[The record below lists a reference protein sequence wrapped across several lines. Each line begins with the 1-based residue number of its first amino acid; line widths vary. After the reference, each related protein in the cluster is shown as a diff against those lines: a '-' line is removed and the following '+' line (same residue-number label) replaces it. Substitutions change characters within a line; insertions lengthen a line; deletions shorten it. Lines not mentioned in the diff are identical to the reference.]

1 MFSTEEL
8 SFFSTSS
15 AIIIFVTGNSDSVE
29 LQSSEERTA
38 LLPYFRGFQVI
49 KKKKKLNPKKAFH
62 PNIHRM
68 LQKIQVA
75 YQNMSTKEK
84 IGSSHCSGKPC
95 NCWNGQGS
103 QEEDQYQ
110 PLLHPLK
117 IPDQT
122 VGQCSNVLFPVAQGP
137 KLKQKFQAKRRKEHW
152 VVFNVTC

>member
-1 MFSTEEL
+1 VFSTEEL

-49 KKKKKLNPKKAFH
+49 KKKKLNPKKAFH

>member
-1 MFSTEEL
+1 
-8 SFFSTSS
+8 
-15 AIIIFVTGNSDSVE
+15 
-29 LQSSEERTA
+29 
-38 LLPYFRGFQVI
+38 
-49 KKKKKLNPKKAFH
+49 
-62 PNIHRM
+62 M

-75 YQNMSTKEK
+75 YQNMSKKKK

-122 VGQCSNVLFPVAQGP
+122 VGQCSKVLFPVAQGP

>member
-49 KKKKKLNPKKAFH
+49 KKKKLNPKKAFH